1 MMKRSVLVKP
11 QPSRTWVVLALA
23 VWLAACSTNKSL
35 FVLMPDENGE
45 VGAIEVSNP
54 QGSVTLTEAGQTAEV
69 KSATSRVTVADDAM
83 SDQEIQEVFGDALA
97 VVPQPPRIFTIQ
109 FKSDS
114 AGLDV
119 ASRDL
124 LEDVAKEIS
133 SRDSLDISVN
143 GHSDR
148 TGESEHNR
156 RLSLERAEVVRDRL
170 AALGVDPNRITVAY
184 HGEGDPVVPTEN
196 GVAEPRNRRVEI
208 IVR

>member
-1 MMKRSVLVKP
+1 MKRSFLVKP
-11 QPSRTWVVLALA
+11 RTSGMWIVLALA
-23 VWLAACSTNKSL
+23 VWLTACSTHKSL
-35 FVLMPDENGE
+35 FVLVPDDNGE
-45 VGAIEVSNP
+45 VGSIEVSNP

-69 KSATSRVTVADDAM
+69 KSATSRVTVADEAM

-109 FKSDS
+109 FMSDS
-114 AGLDV
+114 AALDA

-124 LEDVAKEIS
+124 LDDVAKEIS
-133 SRDSLDISVN
+133 SRDSRDISVN

-148 TGESEHNR
+148 TGDSEHNR
-156 RLSLERAEVVRDRL
+156 RLSLKRAETVRDRL
-170 AALGVDPNRITVAY
+170 AVLGVDPNQIAVAY
-184 HGEGDPVVPTEN
+184 HGEGDPVVPTED